1 MKDCK
6 LLEGKVSL
14 ITGAGKGIGKEI
26 SRVFAQNGAD
36 LVLLSRTQKDIETVA
51 EFARSLRVKA
61 LPIKTDVSSYRE
73 VKSAVREALKYFGK

>member
-73 VKSAVREALKYFGK
+73 IIL